1 MARTTLTPGQL
12 LNKAA
17 IGLSM
22 AFVLSPMA
30 IPFPS
35 YAQTARPVRP
45 QRVETPQPSR
55 STSPARTSVITTDG
69 GEDPTPVANAGS
81 CNGVD
86 DCNNFIA
93 ICVGGGG
100 TYVPGTHN
108 GEGQPTSGSCDV
120 E

>member
-1 MARTTLTPGQL
+1 MARTTFNPVQL
-12 LNKAA
+12 LNKVV

-22 AFVLSPMA
+22 ASVLSPMA

-35 YAQTARPVRP
+35 HAQTARPVRP
-45 QRVETPQPSR
+45 QRTEAPQPPR
-55 STSPARTSVITTDG
+55 STSPTHMPVCRTDV

-93 ICVGGGG
+93 ICAGGGG

-108 GEGQPTSGSCDV
+108 DEGQPTSGSCDV